1 MKLRVSRAQDQTRDL
16 GEFGIQQVSC
26 GLGYS
31 VTRNVIGVA
40 ILHNR
45 SLFHSKDLAS
55 WIRTEEGSLV
65 ENLRWCR
72 WWWKTEIKLWR
83 NRFSHTSAN
92 SIPAFRKHAFPRL
105 LQPPSAFHCFSRARV
120 SKENFKINRH
130 LLLWVLLN
138 IQTSLRKRP
147 LKTVLVQLRAWR
159 LRFLKDDLVYQR
171 RRLLNI
177 KATSSFFRWLFY
189 HAFYLEYGGERLP
202 SRLPLEVLI

>member
-1 MKLRVSRAQDQTRDL
+1 M
-16 GEFGIQQVSC
+16 
-26 GLGYS
+26 
-31 VTRNVIGVA
+31 
-40 ILHNR
+40 
-45 SLFHSKDLAS
+45 
-55 WIRTEEGSLV
+55 

-72 WWWKTEIKLWR
+72 WWWWTSEIKLWR
-83 NRFSHTSAN
+83 NRFSRASAN

-105 LQPPSAFHCFSRARV
+105 LQPSSAFQCFSRARI

-189 HAFYLEYGGERLP
+189 HAFYLEYGGERLA
-202 SRLPLEVLI
+202 SRLPFRCPDLTCRELFHNSLSLLNPTRPELCKRLKRSEKDRLGISLPLARSCALSLSLPFI